1 MEKQMDQDKDNL
13 LIMRLLDAVRTIFDE
28 EAAND
33 TSGAPQLRRV
43 LAELPKLKLDS
54 ERLEARQLPV
64 CRHLSRALDLGEAGP
79 AAPVAVVIRDLEPTL
94 HWEHN
99 ARHTVAK
106 RGAEF
111 MDNYAY
117 TSFGLTG
124 STSLYVGVM
133 LLGPGIT
140 YPVTS
145 YPSEGIFLVIGG
157 SPEWKSGDEPWR
169 RVEAGSIIY
178 RPANGAEGKR
188 PGKEPMLALYAWLYP

>member
-1 MEKQMDQDKDNL
+1 MKQDNDNDSTMDL
-13 LIMRLLDAVRTIFDE
+13 LSAVRVIF
-28 EAAND
+28 EAAAARD
-33 TSGAPQLRRV
+33 TAAAPQLKRV
-43 LAELPKLKLDS
+43 LAELPQLRLDPD
-54 ERLEARQLPV
+54 RPEAKQLPV
-64 CRHLSRALDLGEAGP
+64 CRHLSHALDLGDAGP
-79 AAPVAVVIRDLEPTL
+79 AAPVAAVIRDLEPTL
-94 HWEHN
+94 YWEHN
-99 ARHTVAK
+99 PRHTVET

-124 STSLYVGVM
+124 STRLYVGVM

-157 SPEWKSGDEPWR
+157 SPKWKSGDEPWR
-169 RVEAGSIIY
+169 RVEAGNIIY

-188 PGKEPMLALYAWLYP
+188 PGKEPMLALYAWLYQ